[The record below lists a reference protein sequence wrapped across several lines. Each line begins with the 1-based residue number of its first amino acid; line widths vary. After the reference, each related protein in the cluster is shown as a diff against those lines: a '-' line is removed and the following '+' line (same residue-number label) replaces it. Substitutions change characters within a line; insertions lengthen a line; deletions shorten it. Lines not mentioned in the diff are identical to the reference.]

1 MSNPWLTLP
10 LADYEDHMNAP
21 QVQQLGALS
30 DLFAEALMVRRPDS
44 VALLGVAGGNGL
56 ERINPALT
64 RRIVGVDINPA
75 YLDAVRDRFA
85 SLAGLELHRADL
97 AAEMPPIAPVDLVH
111 AALVLEHAGTDPASL
126 TRCLNH
132 VLSLVGEDGAF
143 SLVLQLPS
151 TMGQDVGVSGVTSI
165 QNLKDH
171 FTLIDPREINAA
183 LGERGMEPVWET
195 QRAVLG
201 GKSFWMGIF
210 VRT

>member
-1 MSNPWLTLP
+1 MPNPWLDLP
-10 LADYEDHMNAP
+10 LADYEEHMNAP
-21 QVQQLGALS
+21 RVQQLGALS
-30 DLFAEALMVRRPDS
+30 DLFAEALMVRRPSS

-56 ERINPALT
+56 ERVNSSLT
-64 RRIVGVDINPA
+64 RRIVGVDINPT
-75 YLDAVRDRFA
+75 YLDAVRQRFTA
-85 SLAGLELHRADL
+85 LAGLELHCADL
-97 AAEMPPIAPVDLVH
+97 AAEMPPTAPVDLVH
-111 AALVLEHAGTDPASL
+111 AALVLEHAGTDAASL
-126 TRCLNH
+126 ARCLDH
-132 VLSLVGEDGAF
+132 ALALVGDDGAF
-143 SLVLQLPS
+143 SVVLQLPS
-151 TMGQDVGVSGVTSI
+151 TMGQDVGMSEVTSI